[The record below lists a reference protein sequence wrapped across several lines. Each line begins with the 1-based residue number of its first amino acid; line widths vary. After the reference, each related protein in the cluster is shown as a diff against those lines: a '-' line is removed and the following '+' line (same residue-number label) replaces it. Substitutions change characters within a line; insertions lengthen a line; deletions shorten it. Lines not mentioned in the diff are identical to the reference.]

1 MYRIRLILASALFV
15 GMVGNVHAVD
25 SRSRYQSWQ
34 PPAGETVQS
43 APQADDSRLQKM
55 IDELNQLINDAE
67 KDRAADRRFLQDLR
81 DVVNQY
87 DWPWR
92 KILLEEDFTDGSIQK
107 KSSWKIISGDFKLQR
122 GLGLHSDVAE
132 QQATPER
139 SSQSENDAAAL
150 LIGALLDQAMKSKK
164 QSPSPSEPSR
174 FDSHAS
180 IIGKIITPNAFAIT
194 MDIDVR
200 SHQGKLELGV
210 YQGSPD
216 GSGYRVVF
224 QPGPT
229 ASIEVQR
236 IGSRGV
242 SIIDVAD
249 KINAKGDRV
258 HQLQWTRSKQG
269 NMNILLNDQTIL
281 QVADRSFKDKFTG
294 VVINNKGGE
303 FALQGMTIQ
312 GG

>member
-1 MYRIRLILASALFV
+1 
-15 GMVGNVHAVD
+15 
-25 SRSRYQSWQ
+25 
-34 PPAGETVQS
+34 
-43 APQADDSRLQKM
+43 
-55 IDELNQLINDAE
+55 
-67 KDRAADRRFLQDLR
+67 
-81 DVVNQY
+81 
-87 DWPWR
+87 
-92 KILLEEDFTDGSIQK
+92 
-107 KSSWKIISGDFKLQR
+107 
-122 GLGLHSDVAE
+122 
-132 QQATPER
+132 
-139 SSQSENDAAAL
+139 
-150 LIGALLDQAMKSKK
+150 
-164 QSPSPSEPSR
+164 
-174 FDSHAS
+174 
-180 IIGKIITPNAFAIT
+180 

-216 GSGYRVVF
+216 GSGYRLVF